1 VAQLSFIRRM
11 YHRDQLSIEPR
22 TVSRN
27 EATGRDGVFLVSK
40 DTVTAYRS
48 TVGLRYCASTGA
60 LHAAASVIRCRS
72 GPSSFI

>member
-27 EATGRDGVFLVSK
+27 DATGRDGVFLVSK
-40 DTVTAYRS
+40 DTVTAYMEHCR
-48 TVGLRYCASTGA
+48 TQVLRLDRR

-72 GPSSFI
+72 GFNSFI